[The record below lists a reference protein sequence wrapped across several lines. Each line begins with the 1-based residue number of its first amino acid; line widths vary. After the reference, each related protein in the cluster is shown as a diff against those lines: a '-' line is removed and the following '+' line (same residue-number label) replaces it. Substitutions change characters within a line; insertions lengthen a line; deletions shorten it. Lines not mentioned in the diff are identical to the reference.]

1 MINVWVFKIG
11 QEALLLC
18 TKAECSICSMN
29 NTFLASYILDSR
41 MIVGIKICLDV
52 PFQERSYLITNN
64 RHDKLYKLLI
74 QVSISI
80 FSFNPPASN
89 HNYSF
94 FFLILIHFWLAN
106 EQSELIIKTCSMNTA
121 DIHLIVWQNFAV
133 ESFNLEHQIHTNRIT
148 TNTIF
153 TEHINIFVLNDI

>member
-1 MINVWVFKIG
+1 MRSWKTPCNLNRANGQFVRIKRKILINVWVFKIG

-80 FSFNPPASN
+80 FSFNPQ
-89 HNYSF
+89 HRTTITVF
-94 FFLILIHFWLAN
+94 FFSFSYIFDL
-106 EQSELIIKTCSMNTA
+106 QMNN
-121 DIHLIVWQNFAV
+121 QN
-133 ESFNLEHQIHTNRIT
+133 
-148 TNTIF
+148 
-153 TEHINIFVLNDI
+153 

>member
-1 MINVWVFKIG
+1 MNRANGQLVRIKRKILINVWVFKIG

-41 MIVGIKICLDV
+41 MIVRIKICLDV

-94 FFLILIHFWLAN
+94 FFSHSHTFLTCKWTIRTNNKNLFN
-106 EQSELIIKTCSMNTA
+106 EHSR
-121 DIHLIVWQNFAV
+121 H
-133 ESFNLEHQIHTNRIT
+133 SFNCMTEFRSRI
-148 TNTIF
+148 I
-153 TEHINIFVLNDI
+153 